1 MQDRPQVMLLAV
13 GAAWCGASAMAA
25 VQPIVGASSEDLTLS
40 VSIVVALTR
49 TRTLALTRTRTRT
62 HTRTR
67 TRLFL
72 PIPNPN
78 PSPNPKQVLFTLL
91 FQFVQPYLAL
101 AVGMSH
107 DVAGSWIGASVDQ
120 TGNVVVSAAI
130 MSEEAA
136 EGA

>member
-1 MQDRPQVMLLAV
+1 MLRMQRRAQVMLLAV

-40 VSIVVALTR
+40 VSIVV
-49 TRTLALTRTRTRT
+49 
-62 HTRTR
+62 
-67 TRLFL
+67 
-72 PIPNPN
+72 
-78 PSPNPKQVLFTLL
+78 LFTLL

-101 AVGMSH
+101 AAGISH

-136 EGA
+136 EVA

>member
-1 MQDRPQVMLLAV
+1 MLRMQNRPQVMLLAV

-40 VSIVVALTR
+40 VSIVV
-49 TRTLALTRTRTRT
+49 
-62 HTRTR
+62 
-67 TRLFL
+67 
-72 PIPNPN
+72 
-78 PSPNPKQVLFTLL
+78 LFTLL

-101 AVGMSH
+101 AAGMSH

-136 EGA
+136 EVTLTLTLTLTRWRAWSR